1 MCTGNCNCS
10 CDNISIPSIE
20 GPQGVAGLN
29 AFTVTTLSFIVPNI
43 GSNVFVQVSNSNPLT
58 GSWAAI
64 GQIIY
69 IEDAGYYR
77 VVGNGPTVLNL
88 TNLGYTGNIAPG
100 TNISS
105 GKKVSPAGIKGS
117 NSTLK
122 FNRFNA
128 TAPTGSWT
136 LFSPSAYQ
144 QLNYTDYALSK
155 NSDTINVKANIL
167 ATKTLGETAAIRFNF
182 NGSTLYT
189 LADSY
194 IPTGVNLIT
203 FDIDINRL
211 TNTTFTYNII
221 VTVSTGVLT
230 QTTKVYS
237 ANTYSPTSVANLDNT
252 GNYPIQIDFETNTTA
267 TCTLST
273 QTLTSI
279 KAI

>member
-20 GPQGVAGLN
+20 GPQGPNGLN

-77 VVGNGPTVLNL
+77 VVGNGATVLNV
-88 TNLGYTGNIAPG
+88 TNLGYTGNTAPG
-100 TNISS
+100 TNITS
-105 GKKVSPAGIKGS
+105 GKKVSPSGIKGS

-155 NSDTINVKANIL
+155 NSDTINVKASIL
-167 ATKTLGETAAIRFNF
+167 ATKTLGETTAIRFNF

-211 TNTTFTYNII
+211 TNTTFTYNVI
-221 VTVSTGVLT
+221 VTVSTGLLT

-237 ANTYSPTSVANLDNT
+237 ANTYSPTAIADLDSP
-252 GNYPIQIDFETNTTA
+252 GNYAIQVAFETNTTG

>member
-20 GPQGVAGLN
+20 GPQGPAGLN

-77 VVGNGPTVLNL
+77 VVGNGATVLNV
-88 TNLGYTGNIAPG
+88 TNLGYTGNTAPG
-100 TNISS
+100 TNITS
-105 GKKVSPAGIKGS
+105 GKKVSPSGIKGS

-122 FNRFNA
+122 FDRFNA

-144 QLNYTDYALSK
+144 ELNYTDYSLSQ
-155 NSDTINVKANIL
+155 NNDRININAQITCITTL
-167 ATKTLGETAAIRFNF
+167 AESAEIRINF
-182 NGSTLYT
+182 NGITLFT
-189 LADSY
+189 LTSSF
-194 IPTGVNLIT
+194 IPTGNNLIV
-203 FDIDINRL
+203 FDFNITRL
-211 TNTTFTYNII
+211 TSTSAMIDGI
-221 VTVSTGVLT
+221 VSVANGVFV
-230 QTTKVYS
+230 QTTKNYVISSLS
-237 ANTYSPTSVANLDNT
+237 ATVVPDLDNS
-252 GNYPIQIDFETNTTA
+252 GNYPIQIDLETNTTG
-267 TCTLST
+267 TCILST
-273 QTLTSI
+273 QTITSI